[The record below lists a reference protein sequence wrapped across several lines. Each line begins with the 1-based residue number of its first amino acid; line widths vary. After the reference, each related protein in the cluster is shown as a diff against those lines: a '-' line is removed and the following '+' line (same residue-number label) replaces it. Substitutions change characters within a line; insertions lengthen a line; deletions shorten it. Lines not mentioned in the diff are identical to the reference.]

1 VQAVHFL
8 PMWMAPNL
16 VTMIGLSLVISS
28 YFITWFYMPN
38 FEGVAPWWCYAWNGV
53 ALLAYQCLDA
63 IDGKQARR
71 TGSSSAL
78 GMLFDHGCD
87 VLNLCLTSMTL
98 VSTAQLG
105 GSWKSA
111 LCISS
116 GSFVFFMD
124 TMEEYWSGELSLP
137 FINGPNEV
145 GTCIRSIKHAL

>member
-1 VQAVHFL
+1 
-8 PMWMAPNL
+8 
-16 VTMIGLSLVISS
+16 
-28 YFITWFYMPN
+28 
-38 FEGVAPWWCYAWNGV
+38 
-53 ALLAYQCLDA
+53 LLAYQCLDA

-111 LCISS
+111 LCVSA
-116 GSFVFFMD
+116 GSLVFFLA

-137 FINGPNEV
+137 IINGPNEV
-145 GTCIRSIKHAL
+145 GAGTVATSNHALLYLGDI